1 MLLRRFFSLLATSLL
16 LVGTAWPVSYTASRH
31 VGMAEGLSNDGVLE
45 LAIDGMGYVW
55 VATEA
60 GVSRIAGSTCIPLR
74 WPDGSGPIGQ
84 RVAALYWH
92 EPSGQ
97 MLIGTE
103 LGLVFYNLTTGELS
117 VFTAADGMVSSSV
130 EDIARASDEE
140 VWLVY
145 GRGEV
150 QRMDI
155 NRRTFT
161 TLPLEQPFQNR
172 CLLDDGQGRLYIG
185 HNQHGMSVVSLTGGA
200 VRRFEQDRSVSGWG
214 LPGNNVRCICLDDR
228 QRVWVGCDGG
238 LALFN
243 PVSGTFT
250 RVALDAD
257 GYDDNV
263 YSIVQM
269 RDGTLWVATDMG
281 GVKVVNPDNFVT
293 YSQSSNKEAAEADGD
308 NRVKVSSLNTRSVV
322 QDEYGNI
329 WVGNHGTGVDFISAR
344 RSEFELLDYRDA
356 ERQRRPVYAL
366 APDVDRGF
374 WMASDDEL
382 VLWAD
387 DRMQGRWSG
396 QSQMRRRHSLTRCMM
411 TDSSGHLWLGIDD
424 EGAFRFSRAT
434 GRFER
439 IAFGPEGSDVHS
451 FYEDSLHRIWIGG
464 ETGVFRYDQGIVE
477 PCPSITGFLTTPVT
491 GFLPIDEHRLLLTTL
506 GSGASIY
513 DQHADSCYRLV
524 PDEGRFPYKINQ
536 TIRDLDGQTLW
547 MATDEGLVSVSGLLP
562 PAAEG
567 SSLPVGPAD
576 QTPHLVRY
584 GREQGLAD
592 SHVLALQQDADGRI
606 WMSTYT
612 GLSCLDKR
620 TGQCYNYGQSD
631 LHRLHGFAPGA
642 SLTAADGVICF
653 ASASGVCCFQPQ
665 QVTGNMPVSEV
676 QIIACEAYHPNGMQT
691 EIQQLIPD
699 RKGHVR
705 TSYQQNTLHLT
716 YTVRNFAQTEHVEY
730 SYMMQGMDD
739 KWYDIAG
746 DDDVV
751 FRGLRPGHYTF
762 VLRAKLR
769 SQDWDE
775 ARRAQLAITITP
787 PLWRTWWAYL
797 SYILALAVLAIWMM
811 RSYKRRL
818 ALQSSLELEKRES
831 LQKQELNE
839 ERLRFFTNVTHELRT
854 PLTLILGPIDDLMN
868 DSSLPPAAH
877 RRVALLQK
885 SAGRLR
891 DLINEILEFRKT
903 ETQNRRLTVARG
915 DIGQFIREICL
926 NYKELNRNP
935 KVQFS
940 YEIAPDLP
948 RIYFD
953 SEVITTILNNL
964 LSNAVKYTEQGSITV
979 DVRAD
984 DEGQLH
990 IAVADTGHGIAP
1002 EALPHIFKRYYQAE
1016 GRHQAS
1022 GTGIGLA
1029 LVRAL
1034 VDLHEGTISVE
1045 SREGE
1050 GSRFVF
1056 SISTEN
1062 TYPNALHKEDVVA
1075 SPAST
1080 GEEAGMLPDEPSDE
1094 ASESQQPTLLIVED
1108 NADIRQYI
1116 IDSFGDD
1123 FQILQAENGQEGMAM
1138 AFEHI
1143 PDVIVSDIMMP
1154 RMNGIELTRQ
1164 LKDDIRTS
1172 HIPIILLTA
1181 KVTDADKEEGYDSGA
1196 DSYLTKPFT
1205 AKLLGSRIQNL
1216 LTARRRLA
1224 ERFAGRM
1231 AMPESAEPQPAA
1243 PSETS
1248 ALSTLDQ
1255 QFFERLNRLIEDNI
1269 MQEDLDMAFVSDRMA
1284 MSHSTFYR
1292 KVKALTGLTAKEYV
1306 RKRRLRYCYGLLES
1320 GEYNVSQAAM
1330 MTGFNQMAHFRETFK
1345 REFGVLPSEVM
1356 KKKA

>member
-1 MLLRRFFSLLATSLL
+1 MLRRLSSLIVSNLL
-16 LVGTAWPVSYTASRH
+16 LVGTAWSVTYTASRH
-31 VGMAEGLSNDGVLE
+31 VSMTDGLSNDGVLE
-45 LAIDGMGYVW
+45 VAIDGNGYVW
-55 VATEA
+55 AATEA
-60 GVSRIAGSTCIPLR
+60 GVSRIAGGMCTAMR
-74 WPDGSGPIGQ
+74 WPDNSGSIGQ

-92 EPSGQ
+92 EPTGQ
-97 MLIGTE
+97 MMIGSE
-103 LGLVFYNLTTGELS
+103 RGLVLYRLTTGETTVLDS
-117 VFTAADGMVSSSV
+117 DDGMVMSSV
-130 EDIARASDEE
+130 EDIVRASDDE

-145 GRGEV
+145 GHGEV
-150 QRMDI
+150 QRM
-155 NRRTFT
+155 NVKLHSFT
-161 TLPLEQPFQNR
+161 QLQLPETFQNR
-172 CLLDDGQGRLYIG
+172 CLLDDGQGHLYFG
-185 HNQHGMSVVSLTGGA
+185 HSQHGMSVLNLSGGSMQHY
-200 VRRFEQDRSVSGWG
+200 EQDSSIKGQG
-214 LPGNNVRCICLDDR
+214 LPGNNVRSICIDDR

-243 PVSGTFT
+243 PASGTFT
-250 RVALDAD
+250 RIALDAD
-257 GYDDNV
+257 GFEDNV
-263 YSIVQM
+263 YDIVQM
-269 RDGTLWVATDMG
+269 RDGMLWVATDMG
-281 GVKVVNPDNFVT
+281 GIKVVNPDSFVA
-293 YSQSSNKEAAEADGD
+293 YSNPSQADSDEGI
-308 NRVKVSSLNTRSVV
+308 RVKVSSLNTRSLV

-329 WVGNHGTGVDFISAR
+329 WVGNHSTGVDFISAQ
-344 RSEFELLDYRDA
+344 RSEFDLLDYRDF
-356 ERQRRPVYAL
+356 ERQLRPVYSL
-366 APDVDRGF
+366 CPDKDRGF

-387 DRMQGRWSG
+387 GKIQGRWSV
-396 QSQMRRRHSLTRCMM
+396 QSQMRRRHLLTRCML
-411 TDSSGHLWLGIDD
+411 TDSSGHVWLGIDD
-424 EGAFRFSRAT
+424 EGAFRFSRST

-439 IAFGPEGSDVHS
+439 IPVESEGADIHS
-451 FYEDSLHRIWIGG
+451 FYEDSFHRIWMGA
-464 ETGVFRYDQGIVE
+464 EAGVYRYNQGIVE
-477 PCPSITGFLTTPVT
+477 PCPSITRFLSVPVT
-491 GFLPIDEHRLLLTTL
+491 GFLPLDDHRLLLSTL
-506 GSGASIY
+506 GNGACIY
-513 DQHADSCYRLV
+513 DQHSDSCYNLV
-524 PDEGRFPYKINQ
+524 PDEGPIPYKVNQ

-547 MATDEGLVSVSGLLP
+547 MATDEGLICLNGMSEDP
-562 PAAEG
+562 
-567 SSLPVGPAD
+567 SSLHI
-576 QTPHLVRY
+576 TRY
-584 GREQGLAD
+584 GREQGIAE
-592 SHVLALQQDADGRI
+592 SQILALQQDADGRI
-606 WMSTYT
+606 WMSTYN
-612 GLSCLDKR
+612 GISCFDKR
-620 TGQCYNYGQSD
+620 TEQFYNYSQSD
-631 LHRLHGFAPGA
+631 LQQIHGFSPGA
-642 SLTAADGVICF
+642 ALTTDDGVLCF
-653 ASASGVCCFQPQ
+653 ASARGVCSFQPRS
-665 QVTGNMPVSEV
+665 VSGNTVVSDV
-676 QIIACEAYHPNGMQT
+676 QIVACEAYHPMGVQT
-691 EIQQLIPD
+691 EIQTLIPD
-699 RKGHVR
+699 RKGQVR

-730 SYMMQGMDD
+730 SYMMEGMDD
-739 KWYDIAG
+739 KWYDIGG

-751 FRGLRPGHYTF
+751 FRGLLPGRYNF

-775 ARRAQLAITITP
+775 ARRTQLAITITP

-797 SYILALAVLAIWMM
+797 AYVLAFAAFATWMM

-868 DSSLPPAAH
+868 DQSLPPAAH
-877 RRVALLQK
+877 RRVAMLQK

-891 DLINEILEFRKT
+891 DLINEILEFRKA

-915 DIGQFIREICL
+915 DIGQFVREICL

-940 YEIAPDLP
+940 YNIAPDLP

-979 DVRAD
+979 DVNAD
-984 DEGQLH
+984 GEGQLH
-990 IAVADTGHGIAP
+990 IAVADTGHGISP
-1002 EALPHIFKRYYQAE
+1002 DALPQIFKRYYQAE

-1062 TYPNALHKEDVVA
+1062 TYPDALHKEDKPDAAIPSVEEPALVEDA
-1075 SPAST
+1075 S
-1080 GEEAGMLPDEPSDE
+1080 EE
-1094 ASESQQPTLLIVED
+1094 ASENQQPTLLIVED

-1116 IDSFGDD
+1116 IDSFSDD
-1123 FQILQAENGQEGMAM
+1123 YQILQAQNGEEGVAL

-1164 LKDDIRTS
+1164 LKEDIRTS

-1181 KVTDADKEEGYDSGA
+1181 KVADADKEEGYDSGA

-1216 LTARRRLA
+1216 LTTRRRLA
-1224 ERFAGRM
+1224 ERFAGSM
-1231 AMPESAEPQPAA
+1231 SILESSSPQEVV

-1248 ALSTLDQ
+1248 ALSSLDQ
-1255 QFFERLNRLIEDNI
+1255 QFFERLNKIIEDNI

-1292 KVKALTGLTAKEYV
+1292 KVKALTGMTAKEYV

-1345 REFGVLPSEVM
+1345 REFGILPSEVM

>member
-1 MLLRRFFSLLATSLL
+1 METAKKSIILLVSCLL
-16 LVGTAWPVSYTASRH
+16 LVSTAWSINYTASRRMS
-31 VGMAEGLSNDGVLE
+31 MADGLSNDGVLE

-60 GVSRIAGSTCIPLR
+60 GVSRIAGSTCTILR
-74 WPDGSGPIGQ
+74 WPDGSGPIEQ

-92 EPSGQ
+92 EASGQ
-97 MLIGTE
+97 MMIGTE
-103 LGLVFYNLTTGELS
+103 LGLVLYRVDTGEMTVLHDS
-117 VFTAADGMVSSSV
+117 DGMVSSSV
-130 EDIARASDEE
+130 EDIARASDDE

-145 GRGEV
+145 GPGEV
-150 QRMDI
+150 QRM
-155 NRRTFT
+155 NVEKRTFMS
-161 TLPLEQPFQNR
+161 LPLEQPHQNR
-172 CLLDDGQGRLYIG
+172 CLLDDGQGRIYIG
-185 HNQHGMSVVSLTGGA
+185 HSQHGMSVMSLTSGTT
-200 VRRFEQDRSVSGWG
+200 RHFEQGSLGG
-214 LPGNNVRCICLDDR
+214 LLGNNVRCICLDDR

-243 PVSGTFT
+243 PASGTFT
-250 RVALDAD
+250 RVVLDTE

-263 YSIVQM
+263 YEIVQM

-281 GVKVVNPDNFVT
+281 GIKVVNPDTFVVYT
-293 YSQSSNKEAAEADGD
+293 EPSTADTDEGV
-308 NRVKVSSLNTRSVV
+308 RVKVSSLNTRSLV

-329 WVGNHGTGVDFISAR
+329 WVGNHGTGVDFISAQ
-344 RSEFELLDYRDA
+344 RSEFELLDYRDQ
-356 ERQRRPVYAL
+356 ERQPRPVYAL
-366 APDVDRGF
+366 VTDAGRGF

-382 VLWAD
+382 VLWQD
-387 DRMQGRWSG
+387 DKMLGRWSG

-411 TDSSGHLWLGIDD
+411 VESTGHVWLGIDD
-424 EGAFRFSRAT
+424 EGAFRFSRST

-439 IAFGPEGSDVHS
+439 IAIDPEGSDVHS
-451 FYEDSLHRIWIGG
+451 FYEDSQHRIWIGC
-464 ETGVFRYDQGIVE
+464 EFGVFRYQQGVVE
-477 PCPSITGFLTTPVT
+477 PCPTITCELRAPVT
-491 GFLPIDEHRLLLTTL
+491 SFLPIDDHRLLLATL
-506 GSGASIY
+506 GDGLCIY
-513 DQHADSCYRLV
+513 DQNTDTCQRFTVA
-524 PDEGRFPYKINQ
+524 EGMVPYKVNQ
-536 TIRDLDGQTLW
+536 VIRDHDGQLLW
-547 MATDEGLVSVSGLLP
+547 LATVDGLVSLSIPSILAVTRDPSK
-562 PAAEG
+562 
-567 SSLPVGPAD
+567 PVD
-576 QTPHLVRY
+576 IRRY
-584 GREQGLAD
+584 GQEQGLAD

-620 TGQCYNYGQSD
+620 TGQCYNYSQSD
-631 LHRLHGFAPGA
+631 LRQVHGFAPGA
-642 SLTAADGVICF
+642 ALTDADGLLYF
-653 ASASGVCCFQPQ
+653 GSSAGVCRFDPQ

-676 QIIACEAYHPNGMQT
+676 QIVACEAYHPMGSLT
-691 EIQQLIPD
+691 EIQQLTPD
-699 RKGHVR
+699 SRGQVR
-705 TSYQQNTLHLT
+705 TSHQQNTLHIT
-716 YTVRNFAQTEHVEY
+716 FTVRNFAQTDHVEY

-739 KWYDIAG
+739 KWYDIAD

-762 VLRAKLR
+762 LLRAKLR
-769 SQDWDE
+769 SQDWNE
-775 ARRAQLAITITP
+775 ARSTQLPIIITP

-797 SYILALAVLAIWMM
+797 FYILALVAFLTWMV

-818 ALQSSLELEKRES
+818 ALQNSLELEKRES

-868 DSSLPPAAH
+868 DSSLPPTAH

-915 DIGQFIREICL
+915 DIGQFVREICL
-926 NYKELNRNP
+926 NFKELNRNP

-940 YEIAPDLP
+940 YDIASDLP

-979 DVRAD
+979 DVHAD
-984 DEGQLH
+984 ADRMLH
-990 IAVADTGHGIAP
+990 ITVADTGHGISP

-1016 GRHQAS
+1016 GSHQAS

-1029 LVRAL
+1029 LVRSL
-1034 VDLHEGTISVE
+1034 VDLHEGTITVE

-1056 SISTEN
+1056 SLSTEN
-1062 TYPNALHKEDVVA
+1062 TYPNALHKEDVAVKTA
-1075 SPAST
+1075 DQKGGTMA
-1080 GEEAGMLPDEPSDE
+1080 EESSDDV
-1094 ASESQQPTLLIVED
+1094 SDNQQPTLLIVED
-1108 NADIRQYI
+1108 NTDIRQYI
-1116 IDSFGDD
+1116 TDSFGDD
-1123 FQILQAENGQEGMAM
+1123 FQILQAENGEEGVAM
-1138 AFEHI
+1138 ALEQI

-1154 RMNGIELTRQ
+1154 RMNGIELTRR
-1164 LKDDIRTS
+1164 LKEDIRTS

-1205 AKLLGSRIQNL
+1205 AKLLASRIQNL

-1224 ERFAGRM
+1224 ERFAHGDDFTTLD
-1231 AMPESAEPQPAA
+1231 SQPSTFDSRLST
-1243 PSETS
+1243 P
-1248 ALSTLDQ
+1248 ALSRLDQ
-1255 QFFERLNRLIEDNI
+1255 QFFERLNQLIEDNI
-1269 MQEDLDMAFVSDRMA
+1269 MQEDLDMAFISDRMA

-1292 KVKALTGLTAKEYV
+1292 KVKALTGMTAKEYV
-1306 RKRRLRYCYGLLES
+1306 RKRRLRYCYGLLQS

-1345 REFGVLPSEVM
+1345 REFGILPSEVL
-1356 KKKA
+1356 KKK

>member
-1 MLLRRFFSLLATSLL
+1 MICKLASLLMTSLL
-16 LVGTAWPVSYTASRH
+16 VVGTAWPKSYTASRH
-31 VGMAEGLSNDGVLE
+31 VSMADGLANDGVLE
-45 LAIDGMGYVW
+45 MTIDGMGYVW

-60 GVSRIAGSTCIPLR
+60 GVSRIAGNTCTSLR

-92 EPSGQ
+92 ESSGQ
-97 MLIGTE
+97 MMIGTE
-103 LGLVFYNLTTGELS
+103 LGLVLYRLSTGEISILD
-117 VFTAADGMVSSSV
+117 ANDGMVMSSV
-130 EDIARASDEE
+130 EDIARASDDE

-145 GRGEV
+145 GRGDV
-150 QRMDI
+150 QRL
-155 NRRTFT
+155 NVEKRTFVS
-161 TLPLEQPFQNR
+161 LPLVHPLQNR

-185 HNQHGMSVVSLTGGA
+185 HSQHGLSMVSLTGGIT
-200 VRRFEQDRSVSGWG
+200 RHFEQESQGQG
-214 LPGNNVRCICLDDR
+214 LPGNNVRCIYLDDR
-228 QRVWVGCDGG
+228 QRVWVGTDGG

-243 PVSGTFT
+243 PASGTFT
-250 RVALDAD
+250 RVTLDAD
-257 GYDDNV
+257 DYDDNV
-263 YSIVQM
+263 YDIVQM

-281 GVKVVNPDNFVT
+281 GIKVVNPDT
-293 YSQSSNKEAAEADGD
+293 YVAYSALPIADTDDGI
-308 NRVKVSSLNTRSVV
+308 RVKVSSLNTRSLV

-329 WVGNHGTGVDFISAR
+329 WVGNHSTGVDFISAE
-344 RSEFELLDYRDA
+344 RSQFDLLDYLDH
-356 ERQRRPVYAL
+356 ERLHRPVYAMT
-366 APDVDRGF
+366 PDTNRGF

-382 VLWAD
+382 VLWFD
-387 DRMQGRWSG
+387 GKVQGCWSG
-396 QSQMRRRHSLTRCMM
+396 QNQMRRRHSLPRCMM
-411 TDSSGHLWLGIDD
+411 TDSSGRVWMGIDD
-424 EGAFRFSRAT
+424 EGVICFSRAT

-439 IAFGPEGSDVHS
+439 VAIEPEGADVHS
-451 FYEDSLHRIWIGG
+451 FYEDPQHRIWIGG
-464 ETGVFRYDQGIVE
+464 EFGVYLYQQGTVL
-477 PCPSITGFLTTPVT
+477 PCPTITHALNAPVT
-491 GFLPIDEHRLLLTTL
+491 GFLPIDQHRLLLTTL
-506 GSGASIY
+506 GDRAYIF
-513 DQHADSCYRLV
+513 DQDSDTCLPICKDRRLL
-524 PDEGRFPYKINQ
+524 PSKINQ
-536 TIRDLDGQTLW
+536 AIRDLDGRTIWL
-547 MATDEGLVSVSGLLP
+547 ATDEGLTCITDIT
-562 PAAEG
+562 
-567 SSLPVGPAD
+567 SSIGI
-576 QTPHLVRY
+576 TTY
-584 GREQGLAD
+584 GRQQGLSD

-612 GLSCLDKR
+612 GITCFDKR
-620 TGQCYNYGQSD
+620 TGQCYNYSQTDIRGV
-631 LHRLHGFAPGA
+631 RGFAPGA
-642 SLTAADGVICF
+642 ALVSNDGIICF
-653 ASASGVCCFQPQ
+653 GSASGVCCFDPRR
-665 QVTGNMPVSEV
+665 VVGSTPVSDV
-676 QIIACEAYHPNGMQT
+676 QIVSCEAYHPKGMQT
-691 EIQQLIPD
+691 EILPLTPD
-699 RKGHVR
+699 RKGQVH
-705 TSYQQNTLHLT
+705 TSYRQNTLHISF
-716 YTVRNFAQTEHVEY
+716 TVRNFAQAEHVEY

-751 FRGLRPGHYTF
+751 FRGLRPGHYVF

-775 ARRAQLAITITP
+775 ARLTQLAITITP
-787 PLWRTWWAYL
+787 PLWRTWWAFLVYA
-797 SYILALAVLAIWMM
+797 LALAAFVIWMM
-811 RSYKRRL
+811 SSYKRRL
-818 ALQSSLELEKRES
+818 ALQNSLEFEKRES

-868 DSSLPPAAH
+868 DTSLPPTAH
-877 RRVALLQK
+877 RRVAMLQK

-915 DIGQFIREICL
+915 DIGQFVREICL

-940 YEIAPDLP
+940 YNIEPDLP

-979 DVRAD
+979 DVNAD

-990 IAVADTGHGIAP
+990 ITVADTGHGIAP
-1002 EALPHIFKRYYQAE
+1002 DALPHIFKRYYQAE
-1016 GRHQAS
+1016 GSHQAS

-1029 LVRAL
+1029 LVRSL

-1056 SISTEN
+1056 SLSTDN
-1062 TYPNALHKEDVVA
+1062 TYPNALHKEDVA
-1075 SPAST
+1075 IKIAER
-1080 GEEAGMLPDEPSDE
+1080 GNEDETMADELSDE
-1094 ASESQQPTLLIVED
+1094 TTDNQQPTLLIVED
-1108 NADIRQYI
+1108 NTDIRQYI
-1116 IDSFGDD
+1116 TDSFGDD
-1123 FQILQAENGQEGMAM
+1123 FQILQAENGEEGVTMAL
-1138 AFEHI
+1138 EHI

-1154 RMNGIELTRQ
+1154 HMNGIELTQR

-1205 AKLLGSRIQNL
+1205 AKLLASRIQNL

-1224 ERFAGRM
+1224 EHFAHGE
-1231 AMPESAEPQPAA
+1231 PLVSQAEA
-1243 PSETS
+1243 P
-1248 ALSTLDQ
+1248 ALSRLDQ
-1255 QFFERLNRLIEDNI
+1255 QFFERLDKLIEDNI

-1292 KVKALTGLTAKEYV
+1292 KVKALTGMTAKEYV
-1306 RKRRLRYCYGLLES
+1306 RKRRLRYCYGLLQS

-1345 REFGVLPSEVM
+1345 REFGILPSEVF
-1356 KKKA
+1356 KKKSN